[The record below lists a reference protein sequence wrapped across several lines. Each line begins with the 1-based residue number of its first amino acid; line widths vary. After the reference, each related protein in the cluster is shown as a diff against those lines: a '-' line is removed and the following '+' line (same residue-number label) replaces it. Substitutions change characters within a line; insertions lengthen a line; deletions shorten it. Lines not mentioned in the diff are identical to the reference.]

1 MRFGR
6 EVTPLVTPGLA
17 HRNTTLSS
25 GPTLLERQISISVS
39 DQRSQ
44 RAGERREGGGR
55 GRAHLYVGQ
64 TVTPGAVAGF
74 VRRLTVTDLPARQ
87 MILEVAGGDSEEVHT
102 ARVVGLQSQGSS
114 VVMDGPSHVSL

>member
-1 MRFGR
+1 M
-6 EVTPLVTPGLA
+6 TPLVTPGLA

-25 GPTLLERQISISVS
+25 GPTLLERQISISISVS
-39 DQRSQ
+39 EITEGGR
-44 RAGERREGGGR
+44 EEGGGR

-87 MILEVAGGDSEEVHT
+87 MILEVAGRDSEEVHT
-102 ARVVGLQSQGSS
+102 ARVVRLQSQGSS

>member
-1 MRFGR
+1 MSSTNRHGQP
-6 EVTPLVTPGLA
+6 VTWKYW
-17 HRNTTLSS
+17 
-25 GPTLLERQISISVS
+25 
-39 DQRSQ
+39 
-44 RAGERREGGGR
+44 EGGGR